1 MPFIY
6 TYVPLLSS
14 LFTLLNAMKYFRVGG
29 SPPPFFSLRHSPSSC
44 WNIIVSTIT
53 IINVFINIIKISI
66 TIIDIIISAVTII
79 NVFINI
85 INIAEKDN
93 IIQNIVNTIKTV
105 NNTILPNLLLL
116 FIHSEP
122 LKSIC
127 YLDWPGFLNVKLP
140 AWRYSATNI

>member
-6 TYVPLLSS
+6 ICTFALS

-29 SPPPFFSLRHSPSSC
+29 SPPPFFSLRHH
-44 WNIIVSTIT
+44 VSAIT
-53 IINVFINIIKISI
+53 FINVFINIIKIFI

-85 INIAEKDN
+85 INVAEKDN
-93 IIQNIVNTIKTV
+93 IIQNIINMIKTV

-122 LKSIC
+122 LKSTPVIQTAS
-127 YLDWPGFLNVKLP
+127 YAIFSFKSLTILEDVV
-140 AWRYSATNI
+140 

>member
-29 SPPPFFSLRHSPSSC
+29 SPPPFFSLRHTPSSC
-44 WNIIVSTIT
+44 WNIIVSAIT
-53 IINVFINIIKISI
+53 IINVFINIIKIFI

-85 INIAEKDN
+85 INIADKDN
-93 IIQNIVNTIKTV
+93 IILNIVNMIETV
-105 NNTILPNLLLL
+105 NNILLNLLLL
-116 FIHSEP
+116 FIHSKP
-122 LKSIC
+122 LKSTRVIQTLRTLQKFFC
-127 YLDWPGFLNVKLP
+127 ILRSQL
-140 AWRYSATNI
+140 